1 MKKFRDIPMK
11 ATLKNSAIILSSLIL
26 AACGSSDNSA
36 SNAEEEEHGHEMMI
50 SQQGTDTLSFL
61 EEGNAEALDDTA
73 AANGATLLL
82 SNTGEQVA
90 IITTGAVQFV
100 AVHHEEE
107 GEEEE
112 GHEEEHELPELSS
125 LSITAAGIKVV
136 NTNGHFSVLADG
148 ATQLVP
154 YESLEEG
161 ATAEAESL
169 SLGITETYPAL
180 LLEEGESEV
189 VVLAFGGDEAV
200 IYENGEASVEVE
212 HSKTCDVVNS
222 SAQNGEFALVSC
234 DGSSFSVKL
243 EESAVEGEEHTIQ
256 LINIEDISTAVDWTT
271 RAGVFVGYGQTDN
284 KFYVVE
290 EATVADEEVLELE
303 SSFAA
308 TLDSAELCAWGI
320 DSLSADIFALTADTL
335 TVFNHLGESHSLTLD
350 ETQNADCDDLRLA
363 TANKAVFVMD
373 NQAQVLYE
381 IDKEEDAAEYHIHG
395 REDLSVNDV
404 ASAIVFHEV
413 GTEAEAHDH

>member
-1 MKKFRDIPMK
+1 MKV
-11 ATLKNSAIILSSLIL
+11 TLKNSAIILSSLIL
-26 AACGSSDNSA
+26 AACGSSDNST

-61 EEGNAEALDDTA
+61 EEGNAEALDHAA

-90 IITTGAVQFV
+90 IITAGSVQFV

-107 GEEEE
+107 EAETSSEED
-112 GHEEEHELPELSS
+112 HELPEVI
-125 LSITAAGIKVV
+125 SITGLDSDVSKVI
-136 NTNGHFSVLADG
+136 NSNGHFSVLVNG

-154 YESLEEG
+154 YASLEEG
-161 ATAEAESL
+161 ATPESEAL
-169 SLGITETYPAL
+169 SLGIATEDYPAL
-180 LLEEGESEV
+180 LLEEGETES
-189 VVLAFGGDEAV
+189 VVLAFNRTDAV
-200 IYENGEASVEVE
+200 VYEGNTAS
-212 HSKTCDVVNS
+212 SDDKTACVSVD
-222 SAQNGEFALVSC
+222 SAAQSNEFVLVSC
-234 DGSSFSVKL
+234 DGDSFSVKL
-243 EESAVEGEEHTIQ
+243 EEGASDHTIE
-256 LINIEDISTAVDWTT
+256 INDIADISTAVNWAT
-271 RAGVFVGYGQTDN
+271 RAGVFVGYAEADN

-290 EATVADEEVLELE
+290 EAIVADEEVLELE

-308 TLDSAELCAWGI
+308 TVDSAELCAWGI

-335 TVFNHLGESHSLTLD
+335 TIFDHEGNPDTITLD
-350 ETQNADCDDLRLA
+350 EAQDCADLRLT
-363 TANKAVFVMD
+363 TANNAVFVMD

-381 IDKEEDAAEYHIHG
+381 IDKEEGAAEYHIHG

-413 GTEAEAHDH
+413 GTESEAHDH

>member
-11 ATLKNSAIILSSLIL
+11 VILKNSAIILSSLIL

-36 SNAEEEEHGHEMMI
+36 NNAEEEEHGHEMMI

-61 EEGNAEALDDTA
+61 EEGEAEALDDTA

-90 IITTGAVQFV
+90 VITTGAVQFV
-100 AVHHEEE
+100 AAHHEEA
-107 GEEEE
+107 EESSDM
-112 GHEEEHELPELSS
+112 EHELPEVI
-125 LSITAAGIKVV
+125 SITGLDSGVSKVI
-136 NTNGHFSVLADG
+136 NSNGHFSILVNG

-161 ATAEAESL
+161 ATPESEAL
-169 SLGITETYPAL
+169 SLGIATEDYPAL
-180 LLEEGESEV
+180 LLEEGESETV
-189 VVLAFGGDEAV
+189 ALAFDGANAV
-200 IYENGEASVEVE
+200 VYEVDDVSASATTDT
-212 HSKTCDVVNS
+212 KTCATVNS
-222 SAQNGEFALVSC
+222 TAQNGEFALVSC
-234 DGSSFSVKL
+234 GVTSFSVKL
-243 EESAVEGEEHTIQ
+243 EEGVADHTIE
-256 LINIEDISTAVDWTT
+256 INDIAGISTAVDWTT
-271 RAGVFVGYGQTDN
+271 RAGVFVGLGDDN
-284 KFYVVE
+284 QFYVVE
-290 EATVADEEVLELE
+290 EAIVADQEVLALE

-335 TVFNHLGESHSLTLD
+335 TVFNHLGVSNSLTLD
-350 ETQNADCDDLRLA
+350 ETQNADCDDLRLG
-363 TANKAVFVMD
+363 TANKAVFVID

-381 IDKEEDAAEYHIHG
+381 IDKEEGAAEYHIHG